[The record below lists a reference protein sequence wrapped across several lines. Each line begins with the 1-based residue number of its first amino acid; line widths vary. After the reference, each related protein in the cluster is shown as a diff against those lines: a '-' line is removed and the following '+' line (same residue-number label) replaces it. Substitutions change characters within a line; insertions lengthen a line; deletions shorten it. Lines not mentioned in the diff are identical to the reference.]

1 MRRTFRNKIQIVF
14 PPLVFLLA
22 AFLLLMVPIR
32 WLLAALFG
40 SLVHELCHILM
51 IHIFKLRIYSFHIG
65 IDGAKIETEPMTCV
79 QELCCALAGPLGG
92 LCLLLFARWVPRAAI
107 CAAFQSLY
115 NLLPIYPSDGGRI
128 LCCCA
133 KLLLPD
139 RFAVRLCQA
148 VEMVFL
154 FGVAA
159 VGIYGT
165 FYLRLGVIP
174 VLCAWI
180 LISKAAKNKNTL
192 QTGPTQGTIVV
203 LQK

>member
-1 MRRTFRNKIQIVF
+1 MKQIFHNKLRIVL

-32 WLLAALFG
+32 WLLAAALS

-51 IHIFKLRIYSFHIG
+51 IRIFKLRIYSVHIG

-92 LCLLLFARWVPRAAI
+92 VCLLLFARWIPRVAI

-139 RFAVRLCQA
+139 HFAVRLCQT
-148 VEMVFL
+148 VETVFL
-154 FGVAA
+154 FGVAT

-165 FYLRLGVIP
+165 FFLRLGVVP
-174 VLCAWI
+174 VLVAWI
-180 LISKAAKNKNTL
+180 IIFKAAKNKNTL

-203 LQK
+203 IQK